1 MTDPT
6 TEEDFIE
13 LGNTIKKLPNEE
25 QEKELDNWKKYF
37 RKQCTSESNCKC
49 GFAYHL
55 YPTLQY
61 IDPEHVLY
69 LHCHLIF
76 NGILAGNEMQRLT
89 SNYLNK

>member
-6 TEEDFIE
+6 TDEDFIE
-13 LGNTIKKLPNEE
+13 LGNTIKKLPKEE

-55 YPTLQY
+55 PYPTLQY
-61 IDPEHVLY
+61 IDPEIRALEFGDGVLH

-76 NGILAGNEMQRLT
+76 HGILAGNEI
-89 SNYLNK
+89 